1 MTKKCL
7 GCGSVLQTDNSLK
20 EGYISKDA
28 YSNAILCQR
37 CFRIKNYGDYQIIN
51 NDNKY
56 QEIFDEV
63 KKKDDLILYL
73 CDILNIDESIE
84 RLNGFKGPVILVI
97 TKKDILPK
105 SVKENKLMDYIKTN
119 YKLDVKSIIF
129 VCSIKNYNL
138 DLLMNLVNKYKK
150 SNNVYFVGNTNAGK
164 STLINTLIKSYSDKE
179 SYITTSFLPATT
191 QDVIKIKLNDN
202 CTFIDTPGLV
212 NSDSFLYNEK
222 PSIVKAISEKK
233 EIKPRTYQMKPNESL
248 LIGDYVRIDYVS
260 NTNNSF
266 TLYLANSIK
275 VQRIKLNTNDK
286 LRNLNKTSFSL
297 DSSKD
302 IVINGFGFCKIT
314 KSAEVDV
321 YTKDT
326 VKVYERNNLI

>member
-7 GCGSVLQTDNSLK
+7 GCGSILQTDNSLK
-20 EGYISKDA
+20 EGYINEDA
-28 YSNAILCQR
+28 YTNAILCQR

-51 NDNKY
+51 NDSKY
-56 QEIFDEV
+56 EEIFDEV

-73 CDILNIDESIE
+73 CDILNLDESIE

-105 SVKENKLMDYIKTN
+105 SVKENKLLDYIKMN
-119 YKLDVKSIIF
+119 YKLNVKAIIF
-129 VCSIKNYNL
+129 VCSIKKYNL
-138 DLLMNLVNKYKK
+138 DLLMNLVNKYKN

-164 STLINTLIKSYSDKE
+164 STLINALIKSYSDKE

-212 NSDSFLYNEK
+212 NNNSFLYNEK
-222 PSIVKAISEKK
+222 PSIVKAVSEKK

-248 LIGDYVRIDYVS
+248 LIEDYVRIDYLS

-266 TLYLANSIK
+266 TLYLANGIR

-297 DSSKD
+297 ESGKD

-314 KSAEVDV
+314 KSARVDV
-321 YTKDT
+321 YTKNN